1 MRRQKKLAPKTFSKY
16 EKSSKQTFRKEAS
29 MAWER
34 PDFEEVNLSME
45 VTTYV
50 FVA

>member
-1 MRRQKKLAPKTFSKY
+1 
-16 EKSSKQTFRKEAS
+16 